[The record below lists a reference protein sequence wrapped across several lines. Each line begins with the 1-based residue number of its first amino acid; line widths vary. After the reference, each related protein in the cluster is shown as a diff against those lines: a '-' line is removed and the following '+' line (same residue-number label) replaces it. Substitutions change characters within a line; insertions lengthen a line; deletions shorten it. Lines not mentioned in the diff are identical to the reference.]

1 MPEKEI
7 TPLKQVSQRNQNV
20 FRKEGFMH
28 FLYIIPGLVLVALF
42 AYKPLLGWVYAFTDY
57 KAGMTWDRVDF
68 VGLKNFTRI
77 IGNPALRMQVRQVLI
92 NTFVMV
98 GLNQLSGPLAMAFA
112 IFLSEMKSRSYRR
125 LVQTVTTLPHFIS
138 WVIMYSMVF
147 FMLSTSGFVNTLL
160 LNLGR
165 IQTPI
170 NFLATSD
177 GTWLKMF
184 LYGLWKGLGWSS
196 IVYLAAIAGID
207 QEQYEAAMIDGANR
221 MQRIRHITVPG
232 LLPTFFV
239 LFIMGIGNFLN
250 TGMEQYYVFQ
260 NAMNKEY
267 IQVLDLYVYN
277 QGIGQGNIPYA
288 TAVGMLKSLIAL
300 VLFSSANALS
310 RKVRGTSVF

>member
-1 MPEKEI
+1 
-7 TPLKQVSQRNQNV
+7 
-20 FRKEGFMH
+20 MH